1 MNHQTAETK
10 LEFSLRE
17 QERERIEK
25 EKARF
30 YLSRLIKII
39 KSCPPHVAFF
49 VTSTPEFE
57 AADAY
62 LNPPMVKKPYAND
75 EEGRI

>member
-17 QERERIEK
+17 QERERVEK
-25 EKARF
+25 EQARF
-30 YLSRLIKII
+30 HLSRLIKII
-39 KSCPPHVAFF
+39 RSCPLHVAFF

-62 LNPPMVKKPYAND
+62 LNPPVKKPPYAND
-75 EEGRI
+75 DEGKI